1 MHLLNDWSYGGWAIF
16 GEAWLA
22 LGQMMWLAS
31 GAWRQSGTCVVP
43 DNPSPTKEEDQTE
56 LAPELA
62 GRKLGDRGRGGHHYC
77 TEGPPSH
84 NRPGD

>member
-1 MHLLNDWSYGGWAIF
+1 M
-16 GEAWLA
+16 
-22 LGQMMWLAS
+22 
-31 GAWRQSGTCVVP
+31 VP

-62 GRKLGDRGRGGHHYC
+62 GRKPGDRGRGGHHYC